1 MATWRERLRTEMK
14 MVSPEGQEFLAK
26 WRQSPR
32 SLDKKLGIF
41 DYPLVKGT
49 VVQDLDV
56 TSYRWPLTFYF
67 EGPNHD
73 LEADAFMKAAQQR
86 GQWSIT
92 HPVYGFKGLQLMTIT
107 EVLNPTEQGN
117 ISEFNSE
124 WIEPIDPQTL
134 KTAAEMSD
142 AVGIQADLVAISAAD
157 QFVAGL
163 DLSDSFSITNAINSV
178 TNAIN
183 EFLGPIAQL
192 NAGIYSEFL
201 AVQNAMQDLLAA
213 AILNPLSI
221 AGTLQAMVE
230 LPLLAINDIRSRL
243 SAYAGLAG
251 ALFGIKPDEGQ
262 INSGGKN
269 KAHVQQLSLTSAV
282 SSNAKI
288 VTVDPAEGGL
298 NSQAQA
304 IQSAQDIS
312 DQLDL
317 IVANLDESQVLFENE
332 DIEDQH
338 FSQEQSH
345 NETMLVTRQAI
356 EFLLVSSFNL
366 KIERR
371 FRLDRPRA
379 PVEIAIIE
387 YNGPGENDANLDL
400 FIESNKLKGNDILL
414 LPALTEVLVYG

>member
-14 MVSPEGQEFLAK
+14 MVSPEGEPFFAK

-32 SLDKKLGIF
+32 SFDKKLGIF
-41 DYPLVKGT
+41 EYPLVKGT

-67 EGPNHD
+67 DGPDHD
-73 LEADAFMKAAQQR
+73 LTADKFMKAAQQR

-107 EVLNPTEQGN
+107 EVLDPTEQGN

-134 KTAAEMSD
+134 KTAAELSD

-163 DLSDSFSITNAINSV
+163 DTSLDFSIVNAINSV
-178 TNAIN
+178 TNAVN
-183 EFLGPIAQL
+183 EFLGPIASL
-192 NAGIYSEFL
+192 STGIYSEFL
-201 AVQNAMQDLLAA
+201 AIQNATQDLLAA

-221 AGTLQAMVE
+221 AGNLQALVE
-230 LPLLAINDIRSRL
+230 LPLLAINDISSRL
-243 SAYAGLAG
+243 SAYANLAG
-251 ALFGIKPDEGQ
+251 ALFNIKPDEGQ
-262 INSGGKN
+262 VNNEGRN
-269 KAHVQQLSLTSAV
+269 KAHIQQIALTSTVTA
-282 SSNAKI
+282 NAKI
-288 VTVDPAEGGL
+288 VTVNPAEGGL
-298 NSQAQA
+298 KSQSQAVKT
-304 IQSAQDIS
+304 AQNIS

-317 IVANLDESQVLFENE
+317 IVANLEESQVLFEDK

-338 FSQEQSH
+338 FAQEQSH
-345 NETMLVTRQAI
+345 NETMLLTRQAI
-356 EFLLVSSFNL
+356 EFLITSSFNL

-371 FRLDRPRA
+371 FKLDRPRC
-379 PVEIAIIE
+379 PVEIATVE
-387 YNGPGENDANLDL
+387 YNGPGENDANIDL
-400 FIESNKLKGNDILL
+400 FIESNKLKGYDILL